1 MTVVHRSSS
10 PHRPSARRAFPPAL
24 TRVLAGLA
32 LAAGSVVV
40 IPAAAQAVTG
50 APASATAQGPAASW
64 KSWGP
69 HSAPGKKATAEG
81 RLRAIGIDPDLF
93 QPVGTVQVRGKV
105 TDRTPDD
112 SGCAWAVFRITYR
125 TGDGNLPFTHKY
137 FRDCTASAPTSFSFS
152 HRNVYQVELKVCS
165 HGKARKPTLNC
176 LYAGT
181 WKVLYLAYP

>member
-1 MTVVHRSSS
+1 MTTVNRPS
-10 PHRPSARRAFPPAL
+10 PPQRPSARGAL
-24 TRVLAGLA
+24 RPTLARVLAVLA
-32 LAAGSVVV
+32 LAAGSVAV

-69 HSAPGKKATAEG
+69 HSAPGKKATAQG
-81 RLRAIGIDPDLF
+81 RLRAIGIDPDLV
-93 QPVGTVQVRGKV
+93 QPVGTVQVSGKV

-137 FRDCTASAPTSFSFS
+137 FRNCTASASKSFTFS

-176 LYAGT
+176 LYGGT
-181 WKVLYLAYP
+181 WKLLYLAYP